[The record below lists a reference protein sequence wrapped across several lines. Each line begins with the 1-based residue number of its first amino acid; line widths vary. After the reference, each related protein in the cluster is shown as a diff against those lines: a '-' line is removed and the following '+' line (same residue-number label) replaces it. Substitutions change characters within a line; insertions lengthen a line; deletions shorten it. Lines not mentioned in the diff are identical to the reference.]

1 MIQTYSKTLI
11 NMIAVAC
18 CCYMLINMVI
28 AGDSWLIYGGLDG
41 SQIQTWHLAEAMR
54 LLQRLR
60 KSRPAFHGKAEPG
73 QGTKVYSPSYEFLRC
88 TDALAEFRAG
98 NDTNLSKQLCIA
110 LLLALGW
117 MICLQYMCFNYQD
130 IELVCKKLHAPGA
143 CKVLGSFLKGS

>member
-1 MIQTYSKTLI
+1 
-11 NMIAVAC
+11 
-18 CCYMLINMVI
+18 MLINMVI

-41 SQIQTWHLAEAMR
+41 SQIQAWHLAEAMR

-88 TDALAEFRAG
+88 TDALAEFWAG

-130 IELVCKKLHAPGA
+130 IELVCKNSMHL
-143 CKVLGSFLKGS
+143 VLARCLGHS